1 MGSLNGRTCSFSLQ
15 PVHPDQ
21 VDKIISSLK
30 STRSCGLDNIDSSV
44 IKLART
50 ELVPV
55 ITHIINLSIT
65 QKTFPVAWK
74 TAKIIPLHKKD
85 DFTDPKNYRPVALL
99 SIFSKI
105 LERSVFLQVMKYM
118 EENNLLHPSHHGFR
132 SKHSTATALLEMYD
146 VWVDAFDEDKLTAV
160 VMLDLSAAFDVVDTN
175 ILLGKLELYGFHEH
189 VVSWFRSY
197 LTNRHQRVYVDGVL
211 SDPKEVHAGVPQGSI
226 LGPLLYIIFTN
237 DLPEVIHD
245 HGPPEPHPQDPQGS
259 SKIYNVS
266 CKSCGGI
273 CCFADDSTLSVSNKD
288 PVQLQEDINIRYKV
302 ISAYMAMNKLFLNS
316 DKTHLLIMT
325 SKYHHRRNNNFGIE
339 LDTGSELISPSENER
354 LLGAQISNDFT
365 WNAHIMGE
373 DNSMCSALTTRVNAL
388 KKVCWSADFK
398 TRKMVANAIVMSR
411 LVYLVQLYGDGKDYL
426 LASLQ
431 VLENKAARAVTRL
444 PWGTPT
450 AVVLNQIGW
459 LSIKQ
464 LTVYHQLISVYKIKC
479 DQKPVYL
486 WEKFRDKFN
495 YKTRQ
500 ATGNCL
506 QVSRTPKSDTSKDSF
521 VHKSTILWNTLPVKL
536 RTSQLSLL
544 KFKMELKIWVKAN
557 IQI

>member
-1 MGSLNGRTCSFSLQ
+1 
-15 PVHPDQ
+15 
-21 VDKIISSLK
+21 
-30 STRSCGLDNIDSSV
+30 
-44 IKLART
+44 
-50 ELVPV
+50 
-55 ITHIINLSIT
+55 
-65 QKTFPVAWK
+65 
-74 TAKIIPLHKKD
+74 
-85 DFTDPKNYRPVALL
+85 
-99 SIFSKI
+99 
-105 LERSVFLQVMKYM
+105 
-118 EENNLLHPSHHGFR
+118 
-132 SKHSTATALLEMYD
+132 
-146 VWVDAFDEDKLTAV
+146 
-160 VMLDLSAAFDVVDTN
+160 
-175 ILLGKLELYGFHEH
+175 
-189 VVSWFRSY
+189 
-197 LTNRHQRVYVDGVL
+197 
-211 SDPKEVHAGVPQGSI
+211 
-226 LGPLLYIIFTN
+226 
-237 DLPEVIHD
+237 
-245 HGPPEPHPQDPQGS
+245 
-259 SKIYNVS
+259 
-266 CKSCGGI
+266 
-273 CCFADDSTLSVSNKD
+273 
-288 PVQLQEDINIRYKV
+288 
-302 ISAYMAMNKLFLNS
+302 
-316 DKTHLLIMT
+316 
-325 SKYHHRRNNNFGIE
+325 
-339 LDTGSELISPSENER
+339 
-354 LLGAQISNDFT
+354 
-365 WNAHIMGE
+365 
-373 DNSMCSALTTRVNAL
+373 MCSTLTTRVNAL
-388 KKVCWSADFK
+388 TKVCWSADFK